1 MHTESSKACFMII
14 KVVEPVS
21 CLVLMQVEA
30 ILINEWVMEDRLVMM
45 KRDNHNSKEMIKLL
59 KIEIEMA
66 TLLSRDKVLELDD
79 SYI

>member
-1 MHTESSKACFMII
+1 MII